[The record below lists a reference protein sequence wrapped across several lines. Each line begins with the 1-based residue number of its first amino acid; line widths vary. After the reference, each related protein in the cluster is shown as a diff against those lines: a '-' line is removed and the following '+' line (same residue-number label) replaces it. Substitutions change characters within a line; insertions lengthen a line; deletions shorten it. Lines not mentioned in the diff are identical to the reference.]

1 MDWHDIIF
9 VVHDSA
15 SKMSETERPRIYDIR
30 EVPVPGHA
38 LGHFLPLN
46 LKEITAYST
55 RCHDSADWS
64 EVARA
69 HKKKKENSE
78 IKSWSGKC
86 NVQSAITLNGMGF

>member
-9 VVHDSA
+9 VVRNPA
-15 SKMSETERPRIYDIR
+15 SKMSETKTPRIFDIR

-38 LGHFLPLN
+38 LGHILHLN

-64 EVARA
+64 EVVKVLVEEYGDRLVYFQ
-69 HKKKKENSE
+69 
-78 IKSWSGKC
+78 IG
-86 NVQSAITLNGMGF
+86 V